1 MQVGNNKLSG
11 SYYLTTFLHMQHSIS
26 LLGNGDDGNNSSDDF
41 DDNET
46 GYANRLCIF
55 CI

>member
-1 MQVGNNKLSG
+1 
-11 SYYLTTFLHMQHSIS
+11 MQHSIS
-26 LLGNGDDGNNSSDDF
+26 FLGNCDDDLDDDGNNNSDDL

-46 GYANRLCIF
+46 GYANRLCTF